1 MKASLKYIP
10 KYDPEFKPAILEIQK
25 FNEEVSKSPD
35 KTELIICLERTKG
48 HNYHYIKRELDMM
61 MKIIL

>member
-35 KTELIICLERTKG
+35 KTELII
-48 HNYHYIKRELDMM
+48 
-61 MKIIL
+61 ILWLKEFVKYYYG